1 MSGICGLISL
11 DGANPKP
18 EDLAAMAKV
27 LGRRGPDGTNL
38 LQLDTA
44 GLGHT
49 LLATTP
55 ESLFETLPYRDT
67 DSGATITADVR
78 LDNREELLAKLAL
91 DGQTAT
97 IGDGELILR
106 AYLAWGDTCLDHLL
120 GDFAFAIWDPRNMRL
135 FCARDQLGVRQ
146 LIYYHQPNKVFA
158 FATEPAAILAVDA
171 MPRDLN
177 EGRIADFLYDDLEG
191 IDFTSTF
198 YEQLFRL
205 PPAHSL
211 TLDESGLALRRYWTL
226 TPGPE
231 LKLPSDE
238 AYAKAFLD
246 VFTKA
251 VHCRL
256 RSPTPV
262 GSMLSGGMD
271 SGSVVA
277 VASRLLADEGLGPLE
292 TFSAVGP
299 DPQTCIETKAAFAA
313 MTMPDL
319 NPHVTNYAEL
329 GSLMP
334 ELLDLN
340 QRSEEPFDAQMV
352 LPRAVYL
359 MGHRAGVKVMLDGVA
374 GDVVLGHGIHIARL
388 LRAGKWRQALQNV
401 RGEKRFWGHPFPI
414 WKALLHP
421 VWTAFV
427 PESIRRSRHRFLE
440 ARGRQRS
447 TDTSLLH
454 PDFARKVGLT
464 GRIRTYRKTFGD
476 LEKSSAE
483 DRAGSIVHTHLAVAR
498 ERYDRV
504 ASCVAIEP
512 RDPFMD
518 LRVVEF
524 CLSLPADQLLSDGWP
539 KMILRRSMAGKL
551 PDQVRW
557 RFGKQHLG
565 GDFIKTLFLET
576 PDLGHSNA
584 SSPHALRQFI
594 KPEKL
599 LEAGQGEWKDD
610 SSRERLSIISF
621 ANWVRIQASE

>member
-299 DPQTCIETKAAFAA
+299 DPETCVETKAAYAA

-334 ELLDLN
+334 ELLDLT
-340 QRSEEPFDAQMV
+340 QRSEEPFDAHMV

-359 MGHRAGVKVMLDGVA
+359 TAHRAGIKVMLDGVS
-374 GDVVLGHGIHIARL
+374 GDIVLGHGIQIARL

-414 WKALLHP
+414 WKTLLHP
-421 VWTAFV
+421 AWTAFV
-427 PESIRRSRHRFLE
+427 PKPIRRKRRRLLE
-440 ARGRQRS
+440 ARERRQS

-454 PDFARKVGLT
+454 PDFARKVRFPERLH
-464 GRIRTYRKTFGD
+464 TYQKTFGD
-476 LEKSSAE
+476 MDKSSAE
-483 DRAGSIVHTHLAVAR
+483 DRADLIVHPHLAVAR

-518 LRVVEF
+518 LRVVDF
-524 CLSLPADQLLSDGWP
+524 CLSLPANQLLSDGWP
-539 KMILRRSMAGKL
+539 KMILRRAMDGQL

-557 RFGKQHLG
+557 RHGKQHLG
-565 GDFIKTLFLET
+565 GDFTQTVFS
-576 PDLGHSNA
+576 GASNTRPLNA
-584 SSPHALRQFI
+584 RSPHALGQFI
-594 KPEKL
+594 KPEIV
-599 LEAGQGEWKDD
+599 LEAGQGERKDD
-610 SSRERLSIISF
+610 NVNERLNIIYF
-621 ANWVRIQASE
+621 ANWFRIQVYE